1 MGIPINVCKIG
12 GHMAQTW
19 IPKFIHKES
28 EYKSQQIVTADDYN
42 AYLNLLI
49 AQGDYNS
56 EWLNWL
62 TTEGIIEQLTDI
74 SGEDIQQAI
83 IDAAQ
88 DQIDQLVSDSKN
100 KTSAHLNTPVF
111 TFLDSSATTTALT
124 IFKPALT
131 AHSALGCLACYSS
144 LVGSGTPYMTNT
156 DLQAAQIDGFQIVN
170 HGINK
175 SAVTDA
181 NVNNV
186 VTTSVAY
193 MNAQG
198 LVGST
203 DVFAYPVTAP
213 TSTVRE
219 NIKSKFTSAI
229 GHVPG
234 VIDTDAYDRGYL
246 TVINLPAES
255 TEVLDTVL
263 EDVLTNNK
271 WCIFRMDTSAENF
284 DVTQLEY
291 VLSILDGEDL
301 ITITTVSDAAQLAA
315 STINNKIVAVN
326 NRIDALIP
334 RIVVLEQKL
343 QSINS
348 IKYGSKTNGL
358 PSNPSEGDI
367 YIMY

>member
-1 MGIPINVCKIG
+1 
-12 GHMAQTW
+12 MAQIW
-19 IPKFIHKES
+19 VPKYIHKES
-28 EYKSQQIVTADDYN
+28 DYKSKQIVTADDYN

-111 TFLDSSATTTALT
+111 TFMDSSATNTALT
-124 IFKPALT
+124 IFKQTLT
-131 AHSALGCLACYSS
+131 AHSVRGCLACYSS
-144 LVGSGTPYMTNT
+144 LVGSGTPYMALT
-156 DLQAAQIDGFQIVN
+156 DLQAAQIDGFEIIN

-175 SAVTDA
+175 SEVTDA

-193 MNAQG
+193 MNTNG
-198 LVGST
+198 LLGASN
-203 DVFAYPVTAP
+203 VFAYPTTVPAE
-213 TSTVRE
+213 TVRE
-219 NIKSKFTSAI
+219 NIKSKFTSAV

-234 VIDTDAYDRGYL
+234 IIDTDAYDRGYL
-246 TVINLPAES
+246 TVIKLPAAD
-255 TEVLDTVL
+255 TAALDTVL
-263 EDVLTNNK
+263 EDTLTNNK
-271 WCIFRMDTSAENF
+271 WCIFRMDTSDESF

-291 VLSILDGEDL
+291 VLSVLDGEDL
-301 ITITTVSDAAQLAA
+301 ITVTTVADAAQLAA
-315 STINNKIVAVN
+315 NTINNKIVALHD
-326 NRIDALIP
+326 RIDDLIP
-334 RIVVLEQKL
+334 RIAALENKL
-343 QSINS
+343 STVNS
-348 IKYGSKTNGL
+348 IKYGSKANGL